1 MPSAERTSP
10 LLLCLQ
16 GLAVWAI
23 LLFAGSVRAQ
33 DNSHGFH
40 RDSSGRQWV
49 VVSDQAASF
58 SLRRFDAGGAVLGE
72 VSLSSAADNAD
83 FTIASAPGGDAWV
96 SGGVSDGG
104 PAGFGVW
111 HVSADGLSLISS
123 AAFFGQY
130 DIAAGGIAV
139 DASSRVWVTAPE
151 GMNADFTAARFAL
164 WRFEQ
169 DGSLSAGFPKRQQRE
184 NGVLDG
190 GLSIAVDS
198 SGDVWSAG
206 VSLMPGATVYDL
218 ALWRY
223 APDGSPRL
231 GFPVYRGSA
240 YATLD
245 EIEPGILIAA
255 GDKVW
260 VTASQLFPGCADR
273 QHALFRFDTSGNI
286 ELQRYWHNAAE
297 NASNGRNIALA
308 SDGSPWVLGRS
319 SNTTAVWAYDR
330 YGSLE
335 PGFPRTDPDLNSGGI
350 ALDAGDVPWV
360 VYGSAPG
367 AFVGAQAVAGV
378 EGLPSCALLSSGTI
392 AGSVVVE
399 GGAPAGSSVTVVA
412 SPDGFQMEM
421 FAATFV
427 STGGASVPFTIELQ
441 TAGDY
446 AVGAFIGDNPDA
458 IDVSTPI
465 GFYRDFTP
473 VSLAPGGSASGVDFT
488 IALDTVAPVVAVAF
502 PVAGSTVAALPVVE
516 GSGYDANGVGDV
528 QLAVQDLDAD
538 LWYDPNVP
546 GWSPSASPAYRSVNA
561 DLMGPAN
568 AVEWSVAIS
577 SVDNGNFGR
586 LDERLVRGHHYRVLA
601 FSGDFVGHGSNEAET
616 TFTWAGPTGSVG
628 PQAPSALNGQ
638 ALGTSSIAW
647 SWNASQGATAYFL
660 ASSSYTA
667 PFASVTTTS
676 YISEGLLPAE
686 TRMLCVAGVNLL
698 IAGDY
703 SCSTAETHPAVPGAV
718 AAAEVFETSVTWS
731 WTDGGNSSNASYELS
746 LSTDGFAAHVST
758 PSPSSRG
765 TSYTA
770 EGLTPN
776 TVYTARVRAF
786 NLGLTFSDFS
796 PSGSTR
802 TSIGALQAPYNVT
815 ALFNRAEAKVSLS
828 WTAPDPAPASYRV
841 YRGTEVGNLALLG
854 GTTDTAFADFPVASA
869 FYFYA
874 VASVGELGGES
885 QLSGLQ
891 SVRFDVTPPSVSF
904 VQPAV
909 GETLSRPYTVIVN
922 ASDDFT
928 SASVRF
934 EVDGVARATT
944 TVSHQFFWDVRAET
958 DGPHTLAAV
967 ATDDDGNQT
976 SISRSVVVAYSTPV
990 PPTII
995 VPSDGFSTLAT
1006 TFTVQGYA
1014 PLLTGVR
1021 VYADAVLLGTSAVDA
1036 VGQWSLP
1043 EAAFPGQGDYLLTA
1057 VAFEARGE
1065 SYASAALRVAYFA
1078 QPPAAPGAV
1087 SAAVDRQ
1094 TGLVELTW
1102 GASAGTTPALDY
1114 RVERATAA
1122 DGEYVVLASTPTT
1135 AYRDFPGA
1143 SGDFH
1148 YRVRAAHGSGLL
1160 SAFVATSALLDITPP
1175 AAISDLH
1182 ITDYRPVGAELELA
1196 WTAAVDDMSG
1206 VAHYLLYS
1214 STSAQVA
1221 DAAPQ
1226 TIAAPATAFTVSVA
1240 TTEVRFFA
1248 LRAVDGAGNES
1259 ALSNT
1264 AVFDLLA
1271 PAINSVDLAPG
1282 QVLSRPR
1289 VVTVAA
1295 ADDGSQP
1302 SVIFSV
1308 DGVALSTV
1316 AAPPY
1321 SFYFDVS
1328 AYADGAHALGV
1339 RAVDANGNASETSR
1353 AVIVNYFP
1361 PPVPVI
1367 TSPAQD
1373 ARTASPV
1380 MTVSGT
1386 GEQGIT
1392 IEVFI
1397 NGAFAGSAT
1406 VSGPFGSFTAPDLF
1420 LPAEG
1425 AISITAAA
1433 KDSRGSSPATTPVN
1447 VVLDFGPPGIPQLP
1461 TAQSLSAG
1469 RIRLTWLP
1477 PSGEV
1482 PAFYRVYRSAN
1493 ETEMVAGS
1501 TVSASLQIASVAD
1514 AEHVDGAPTDG
1525 LYFYGVTA
1533 VDAASNEGLLS
1544 EIAPA
1549 VADAVAPSAS
1559 VALTQSVPPLPP
1571 GLHPIELTLSEAL
1584 ATPPI
1589 LTFTPQ
1595 GRTPAV
1601 IGLTGVTATL
1611 WQGTVTIN
1619 ASINSDQGTFA
1630 FQGSDFLGNVGTA
1643 IVSGGTVTLNAR
1655 GPVGTVTVS
1664 SALASVGTQ
1673 VMTLSLDEPAA
1684 TTPILSVTPFGKTAI
1699 PVVLSGSGLLWTGSL
1714 TIDAAT
1720 GDGLVYIGYS
1730 AADSVGNIGTSLS
1743 GGTTT
1748 FVIDTT
1754 PPAAPL
1760 SLAAAARPGGSVDLA
1775 WNAPSGERPAS
1786 YFVYRDGVKLA
1797 SPVAP
1802 LTNGNG
1808 SFTDVPAE
1816 GAHDYAVTAVDAAA
1830 NEGPASNT
1838 VNSSADQTPPP
1849 APLGLAASA
1858 QTQSGSDGIAL
1869 TWTPGAGETAAVVRV
1884 YRSTEPITGLAGLP
1898 FQAVAAS
1905 PYFEV
1910 PSEDAHYYFAATA
1923 LDAAR
1928 NESGASNQADLSFLN
1943 AAPRIAVTG
1952 VQNGAYYN
1960 HDVNPAFSASDLNL
1974 DAVTAQL
1981 DGAPFTSGAPVS
1993 AEGLHTLTVAAA
2005 DLGAH
2010 ASSATVVFT
2019 IDKVAPLI
2027 SLSGVAE
2034 GALLHSSASIT
2045 IAVTDLSPVTTAHIL
2060 TNNAVPAAY
2069 ASGDVIDDDG
2079 SFVLVASA
2087 TDRAGNTATRS
2098 LSFTMDTAPRLP
2110 LNLAARLEDGA
2121 GADLSWASPAADV
2134 LAYRVYKDGA
2144 RVSAS
2149 LHTPTT
2155 FRDTSYTS
2163 GAQHIYEVTAVDQL
2177 GQEGPRAKITIPPVG
2192 LTLAGYGL
2200 VVSGQEALTRGFSDT
2215 LRLGLA
2221 NRDTQTRVLGPAAL
2235 ELSAGGQVYATA
2247 QAAAVSVGAGASGE
2261 SSGVAAVSAAL
2272 PATASLK
2279 ASLTLPTEA
2288 GTSAVLVK
2296 SFALAVRE
2304 PASPVV
2310 EVFTGA
2316 LIRGA
2321 LTQVRVK
2328 LNNRGSAPFEVRTAV
2343 VEGFSPS
2350 PANEVSA
2357 SLNTLEGT
2365 LLSQAGLVQ
2374 TAGTGISARVEGG
2387 KLTYFATVDAGTSF
2401 LFDPVEVAVPES
2413 AGDSLK
2419 VSGRVK
2425 TFTGTQS
2432 QAAVAAPA
2440 YTATVAA
2447 AQPVYDQGSQVTL
2460 SGETRDQAQALL
2472 GGATVQV
2479 RIVSKG
2485 YTRTLTTVTAPS
2497 GAYSVVFNPLPNEAG
2512 VYSLSASA
2520 PEAISNA
2527 AQSSFTIVGFGFS
2540 PAALT
2545 ARLNQNSSLALNVNL
2560 TNTGES
2566 SVTGLTLQL
2575 EGVPAGLNLVLGGA
2589 PSTLL
2594 AGVQGPLSL
2603 RVEASPTATIGQ
2615 AIPVLVARDSN
2626 GFERRLPITVE
2637 VTGSQP
2643 IPRVTPQAFQVGML
2657 AGEVRR
2663 QVILLEN
2670 IGFSS
2675 WENVTLSAPT
2685 LPWVKITGTGNM
2697 GSILP
2702 GGNASFGI
2710 SFEPPADLPTG
2721 QFVQNPLIEVRSGN
2735 SATIPVNVGVTIT
2748 SAKQGNLAFTVIN
2761 ADKPRDAQG
2770 KGFPLSGADVTL
2782 TSLDIAGLT
2791 FNGKADANGAVSFTG
2806 IPSGQYNWRA
2816 QATNF
2821 QPSSGVEAVES
2832 GLTKELEV
2840 LMLTAMVSYEWNV
2853 TETTISD
2860 VYNIAL
2866 NVTFKTDV
2874 LAPALVA
2881 EPAFIKTNLDH
2892 GQSVD
2897 TQYTLTNK
2905 GLIAARNVKVEL
2917 PSGLGL
2923 EVNSP
2928 LTTIPEIKPGESV
2941 VVPLRVSFHSTDCE
2955 STQVIHQVNYV
2966 CSAGIEVE
2974 QKSEATVTIR
2984 NEKGC
2989 PAAPDGGTTATG
3001 QQIAEVTDTAL
3012 TPPCTCKLTIDG
3024 PETLEPNQTANYIAG
3039 LTQTNCPCAIQCDV
3053 ASQWAAT
3060 GDLSVLS
3067 HGGSGNS
3074 CNASVKAGSTNNGG
3088 TVSFGKGG
3096 LASCSKTKSIAKP
3109 QMKLEQVG
3117 KTVISTDKKYSEDT
3131 TIRITAVRSDDGTTI
3146 TDFTG
3151 IVTLE
3156 EDGTSIYSQN
3166 DGVLPP
3172 SVTIAAN
3179 GTATF
3184 VVKSLAG
3191 PKDETLFLPPDK
3203 AKIKTTNYPMRLGS
3217 SLEVAQWVDTGQ
3229 LHSRSTGTV
3238 IDWVEARAK
3247 DIFENATG
3255 DVATVLSKITTYEIG
3270 RGAFGA
3276 QVPDFLTPTPTQRM
3290 IINPYILAMRIDSG
3304 GGSVCGH
3311 TRTHYFTNS
3320 LIHEARHAYQGYLTT
3335 VDLTAPE
3342 DKPGVPEEPNNDDDR
3357 DFLVDQIPFGPP
3369 NILLDTNTS
3378 RETCDTSVR
3387 PPSNVAR
3394 SYSGDATPDA
3404 YDADPDFVLH
3414 AIEKDAYQF
3423 AGSHDIP

>member
-586 LDERLVRGHHYRVLA
+586 LDERLVQGHHYRVLA
-601 FSGDFVGHGSNEAET
+601 FSGDFVGHESNAAET
-616 TFTWAGPTGSVG
+616 TFTWDGPTGSVG
-628 PQAPSALNGQ
+628 PQAPSAVIGQ
-638 ALGTSSIAW
+638 ALGVSSIAW
-647 SWNASQGATAYFL
+647 SWNAAQGATAYFL

-667 PFASVTTTS
+667 PFASVSTTS

-703 SCSTAETHPAVPGAV
+703 SCSTAETLPAVPGAV

-731 WTDGGNSSNASYELS
+731 WTDGGNSANASYELS

-758 PSPSSRG
+758 PLPVGFYHRG
-765 TSYTA
+765 STYTA

-776 TVYTARVRAF
+776 TVYSARVRAY
-786 NLGLTFSDFS
+786 NLGLTLSDFS
-796 PSGSTR
+796 PAGSTR
-802 TSIGALQAPYNVT
+802 TSTGALQAPYNVT

-934 EVDGVARATT
+934 DVDGIARATT
-944 TVSHQFFWDVRAET
+944 TVSHQFFWDVRDET

-995 VPSDGFSTLAT
+995 VPSDNFSTLAT

-1122 DGEYVVLASTPTT
+1122 DGEYAVLASTPTT

-1143 SGDFH
+1143 SGDYH

-1619 ASINSDQGTFA
+1619 ASINSDYGTFA

-1664 SALASVGTQ
+1664 SALASAGTQ

-1684 TTPILSVTPFGKTAI
+1684 TTPTLSVTPFGKTAV
-1699 PVVLSGSGLLWTGSL
+1699 PVVLSGSNHLWTGSL

-1720 GDGLVYIGYS
+1720 GDGPVYIGFS

-1743 GGTTT
+1743 GGATT

-1760 SLAAAARPGGSVDLA
+1760 SLAAVARPGGSVDLA

-1797 SPVAP
+1797 APVAP

-1808 SFTDVPAE
+1808 SFTDVPSE

-1849 APLGLAASA
+1849 APLEFAAAA

-1923 LDAAR
+1923 LDAAG

-1981 DGAPFTSGAPVS
+1981 DGVPFASGAPVS

-2098 LSFTMDTAPRLP
+2098 LAFTMDTAPRLP
-2110 LNLAARLEDGA
+2110 LNLAARLEDGV

-2155 FRDTSYTS
+2155 FRDTSCTS
-2163 GAQHIYEVTAVDQL
+2163 AAQHIYEVTAVDQL

-2247 QAAAVSVGAGASGE
+2247 QAAAVSVGAGGSGE

-2272 PATASLK
+2272 PASASLK

-2296 SFALAVRE
+2296 SFTLAVRE

-2374 TAGTGISARVEGG
+2374 TTGTGISARVEGG

-2472 GGATVQV
+2472 GGATVQI

-2540 PAALT
+2540 PTTLT

-2603 RVEASPTATIGQ
+2603 RVEASPTAAIGQ

-2670 IGFSS
+2670 IGFSA
-2675 WENVTLSAPT
+2675 WENVTLSSPT

-2697 GSILP
+2697 GSIPP

-2721 QFVQNPLIEVRSGN
+2721 QFVQNPLVEVRSGN
-2735 SATIPVNVGVTIT
+2735 SAMIPVNVGVTIT
-2748 SAKQGNLAFTVIN
+2748 SSKQGNLAFTVIN
-2761 ADKPRDAQG
+2761 ADKPKDALG
-2770 KGFPLSGADVTL
+2770 KGVPVPGADVTL
-2782 TSLDIAGLT
+2782 TNLDIAGLT
-2791 FNGKADANGAVSFTG
+2791 YNGKADANGVVSFTA
-2806 IPSGQYNWRA
+2806 IPSGSYNWRA
-2816 QATNF
+2816 QATGF
-2821 QPSSGVEAVES
+2821 GPSSGVESVES
-2832 GLTKELEV
+2832 GLTKEV
-2840 LMLTAMVSYEWNV
+2840 LALMVTTMVTYEWGV
-2853 TETTISD
+2853 TESTIKD
-2860 VYNIAL
+2860 RYDL
-2866 NVTFKTDV
+2866 TLDVTFKTDV
-2874 LAPALVA
+2874 LAPALVV
-2881 EPAFIKTNLDH
+2881 EPKLIPVPLEG
-2892 GQSVD
+2892 GQSML
-2897 TQYTLTNK
+2897 TQYTITNK
-2905 GLIAARNVKVEL
+2905 GLVSAFNVDLRPAMNDDAVILEL
-2917 PSGLGL
+2917 PFTS
-2923 EVNSP
+2923 
-2928 LTTIPEIKPGESV
+2928 IPELKPGQSV
-2941 VVPLRVSFHSTDCE
+2941 VVPVKVSLVHASCHPTRI
-2955 STQVIHQVNYV
+2955 VHRAGYI
-2966 CSAGIEVE
+2966 CSFG
-2974 QKSEATVTIR
+2974 SEAPCIIEDVVFMVGQMKECFDGGPLASVTAQTVSYITGSPAPKPCTCSTHISGGDANSVDFIRLGETKSYSVKVKQSESNCPCKLVCEKGTTWSSGGDLIFVGGTTGCNVSVTSPEGHGGTLTVEKGGLVACKNDSRRIAGCDISAINVPAPDYRTTFVGGDPIAITVSASPDDRCPLDLEAVLTKNIGGLSISGKTVTFTPGTVADTATLTIRDKLKPSVFSTATIIVNDPPTVTISSVLPR
-2984 NEKGC
+2984 PVTCAGKPITIKAVGL
-2989 PAAPDGGTTATG
+2989 PALPAGEGIYEWIEDVSVRPETGDTLIVNSNSIANDKRISVTYKANGQKSTSASTFISFAKVATLGFIPFQDSFSPTYFVEDDLTITATATNTNLPGSEIAIAIAPD
-3001 QQIAEVTDTAL
+3001 IPH
-3012 TPPCTCKLTIDG
+3012 TPG
-3024 PETLEPNQTANYIAG
+3024 PETTP
-3039 LTQTNCPCAIQCDV
+3039 D
-3053 ASQWAAT
+3053 
-3060 GDLSVLS
+3060 
-3067 HGGSGNS
+3067 
-3074 CNASVKAGSTNNGG
+3074 
-3088 TVSFGKGG
+3088 GKRI
-3096 LASCSKTKSIAKP
+3096 KSIH
-3109 QMKLEQVG
+3109 L
-3117 KTVISTDKKYSEDT
+3117 
-3131 TIRITAVRSDDGTTI
+3131 
-3146 TDFTG
+3146 
-3151 IVTLE
+3151 
-3156 EDGTSIYSQN
+3156 
-3166 DGVLPP
+3166 
-3172 SVTIAAN
+3172 
-3179 GTATF
+3179 
-3184 VVKSLAG
+3184 
-3191 PKDETLFLPPDK
+3191 
-3203 AKIKTTNYPMRLGS
+3203 
-3217 SLEVAQWVDTGQ
+3217 
-3229 LHSRSTGTV
+3229 TGTV
-3238 IDWVEARAK
+3238 TMGNIK
-3247 DIFENATG
+3247 AT
-3255 DVATVLSKITTYEIG
+3255 
-3270 RGAFGA
+3270 
-3276 QVPDFLTPTPTQRM
+3276 
-3290 IINPYILAMRIDSG
+3290 
-3304 GGSVCGH
+3304 C
-3311 TRTHYFTNS
+3311 
-3320 LIHEARHAYQGYLTT
+3320 
-3335 VDLTAPE
+3335 
-3342 DKPGVPEEPNNDDDR
+3342 
-3357 DFLVDQIPFGPP
+3357 
-3369 NILLDTNTS
+3369 
-3378 RETCDTSVR
+3378 
-3387 PPSNVAR
+3387 
-3394 SYSGDATPDA
+3394 GDADVGI
-3404 YDADPDFVLH
+3404 FV
-3414 AIEKDAYQF
+3414 
-3423 AGSHDIP
+3423 DINVNPR